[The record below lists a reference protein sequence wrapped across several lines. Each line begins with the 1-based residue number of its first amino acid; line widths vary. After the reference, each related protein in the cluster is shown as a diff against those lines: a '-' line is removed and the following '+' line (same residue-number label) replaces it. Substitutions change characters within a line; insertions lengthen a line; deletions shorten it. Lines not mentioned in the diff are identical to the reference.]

1 MLTPFLGLN
10 YLPNDGYREIASE
23 WLLYVLSRLLS
34 LMAEVWPGFAPG
46 PVYSLIWPGREQPA
60 SGRRAI
66 RHGPFAPCVAGH
78 VRGLA
83 VIACRAV
90 DRLVVAGYP

>member
-34 LMAEVWPGFAPG
+34 LMLRLAWFR
-46 PVYSLIWPGREQPA
+46 SWA
-60 SGRRAI
+60 SVFSDLAWSRAACKCRRAI

-83 VIACRAV
+83 VIGLSGC
-90 DRLVVAGYP
+90 